1 MTASHYEIKTADAS
15 HYCDTSSDAQDVRD
29 ALEFRGIDYTAY
41 VVFTD
46 RTRAVMA

>member
-46 RTRAVMA
+46 GTEMEIA